1 MTTMKLVKFAF
12 VLLFITICT
21 IASLSILQNPESA
34 GRMLLAVLFT
44 AAMTAR
50 VLWSAQP

>member
-1 MTTMKLVKFAF
+1 MKLVKFTF
-12 VLLFITICT
+12 VLLFAIICVL
-21 IASLSILQNPESA
+21 AVLSILQNPESA
-34 GRMLLAVLFT
+34 GRVLLAVLLT